1 MGNMELTGIEI
12 ARAQQMAD
20 EGKTVAQISKELKVD
35 YWEVWNH
42 VPRSWQG
49 TKWVITNRLNLLK
62 NERSPATREKLVAE
76 VAECIQ
82 YLYDRGRHMGKQ
94 IERARRTLNE

>member
-1 MGNMELTGIEI
+1 MTETEI

-49 TKWVITNRLNLLK
+49 TKWVITHRLNLLK
-62 NERSPATREKLVAE
+62 KERNRATREKLVAD

-82 YLYDRGRHMGKQ
+82 YLYDRGRYMGKQ
-94 IERARRTLNE
+94 IEHARRTLNE

>member
-1 MGNMELTGIEI
+1 MELSEIEV
-12 ARAQQMAD
+12 AKAQQMAD
-20 EGKTVAQISKELKVD
+20 EGKTVAQISKELNVD

-49 TKWVITNRLNLLK
+49 TKWMITNRLNLLK
-62 NERSPATREKLVAE
+62 KEETSENRERLAAE
-76 VAECIQ
+76 VDECVQ
-82 YLYDRGRHMGKQ
+82 YLYDRGRQMGKQ